1 MEHLT
6 VWMKSKRGRGGEL
19 AQALNITQGAIS
31 QWKQVPAERALD
43 VARFTGLS
51 VHDLRPDVFGPA
63 TVAA

>member
-1 MEHLT
+1 
-6 VWMKSKRGRGGEL
+6 MKSKRGRGGEL

-51 VHDLRPDVFGPA
+51 VHDLRPDVFGKAPE
-63 TVAA
+63 AA